1 MEIYAERTSQS
12 KHLYK
17 ILKMLLLLLL
27 LLLLILCVYPCVYV
41 HVCFGAWGG
50 QSNIWDSVSLGLQVV
65 GSSLMW
71 LLGIEFW
78 FSDRAASTLKHGT
91 ILQTFIKVILKKSIS
106 SLTQFAICL
115 SLCILC

>member
-1 MEIYAERTSQS
+1 MEIYRTYFTIWKYMQNVLHNLNIFI
-12 KHLYK
+12 KV
-17 ILKMLLLLLL
+17 LKMLLLLLL

-106 SLTQFAICL
+106 SLT
-115 SLCILC
+115 